1 MTKYEVLNQLN
12 TSKMKSREAYKL
24 LFEEERERKPRRAG
38 FIVIR
43 IQIPE
48 SKGATMLL
56 SFLLFL
62 PIPLFLVKMFIP
74 RRIKNKRGAVTEQLP
89 LTPEEMIDMISI
101 RGVKV
106 DVKTHDKVRIF
117 IKTI

>member
-12 TSKMKSREAYKL
+12 TRKMNSREAYKL
-24 LFEEERERKPRRAG
+24 LFKEETERKPRRAG
-38 FIVIR
+38 FIIIR
-43 IQIPE
+43 IKIPE

-62 PIPLFLVKMFIP
+62 PIPLFLVKMLIP
-74 RRIKNKRGAVTEQLP
+74 RKIKNKKGAVSEQLS
-89 LTPEEMIDMISI
+89 LTPKEMLEMISI
-101 RGVKV
+101 SGVKV